1 MPWLTSIIRRPIR
14 DHEGRVVGRVHDL
27 LANREKFP
35 RVNGVSIKLAGAGRE
50 LLGSNDSS
58 VTLPWTSFTFEEPS
72 LTLTQPSDV
81 APLGDL
87 FLREQLLDQ
96 QIVDT
101 DGARVVR
108 VNDVLLSESAGGLRI
123 VAADVGVRG
132 VLRQIGIERLTDKL
146 SEALGYSIPERLIAW
161 NYVQTLE
168 EGPSEVRLN
177 VPTRMLR
184 ELHPSE
190 LADILDQLD
199 GERRERI
206 IRMMTITYLAETLAE
221 TEPEVSREA
230 LDLLGEE
237 RARRILDV
245 MPPDEAVDLLH
256 AIGYEK
262 SERLLSLMG
271 VKRASVLR
279 ELLGYPP
286 DTAGGRMTP
295 SFVSVPEAATVQGAI
310 DHIRS
315 VAAEAETINYAYVT
329 GGSGILKGV
338 LSLRDL
344 LRSSPERRVLE
355 VMEDDVVTVGLNED
369 QEQVARDMSRY
380 NLLAIPVVDEDRRIK
395 GIVTV
400 DDVVDVFREEASED
414 LSEVTGIYLGQ
425 VGATS
430 GRFAGF
436 GMALIGGAGA
446 AALLQAQRPILA
458 SIAALV
464 WLMPLYLRM
473 AQDLGTWSLARALV
487 ARSLGHG
494 ARLEALTQ
502 DLLGALITSLLLG
515 VVVGLFGVVWT
526 KSPDAA
532 LLLGV
537 GIFVGTLAASLIG
550 LALPSVVH
558 ALRLTNVLGRGR
570 PLAILVGLASLIVY
584 AWAIGSLSVR

>member
-14 DHEGRVVGRVHDL
+14 DPEGRVVGRVHDL

-35 RVNGVSIKLAGAGRE
+35 RVSGVSIKLSRAGRE
-50 LLGSNDSS
+50 LLGDRPST
-58 VTLPWTSFTFEEPS
+58 TLPWTSFSFKEPL
-72 LTLTQPSDV
+72 LTLAQMSEEAPS
-81 APLGDL
+81 GDL
-87 FLREQLLDQ
+87 LLRDQILDR

-108 VNDVLLSESAGGLRI
+108 VNDVLLSESAGGLRV
-123 VAADVGVRG
+123 VAADVGVKG
-132 VLRQIGIERLTDKL
+132 VFRQIGIEGIANKL
-146 SEALGYSIPERLIAW
+146 SDALGYEISEKLIAW
-161 NYVQTLE
+161 NYVQALE

-177 VPTRMLR
+177 VPTKMLR

-199 GERRERI
+199 GDRRERI

-230 LDLLGEE
+230 LDVLGEE
-237 RARRILDV
+237 RAKRILDV

-256 AIGYEK
+256 AIGYDK

-295 SFVSVPEAATVQGAI
+295 SFVSVPEGATVQGAI
-310 DHIRS
+310 DHIRA
-315 VAAEAETINYAYVT
+315 VASEAETINYAYVT
-329 GGSGILKGV
+329 EESGVLKGV

-344 LRSSPERRVLE
+344 LRSSPERAVRE
-355 VMEDDVVTVGLNED
+355 VMENDVVTVGLIED
-369 QEQVARDMSRY
+369 QERVARDMSRY
-380 NLLAIPVVDEDRRIK
+380 NLLAVPVIDEEGRIK

-494 ARLEALTQ
+494 ARLEALSQ
-502 DLLGALITSLLLG
+502 DLLGALITSLSLG
-515 VVVGLFGVVWT
+515 LVVGVFGVVWT
-526 KSPDAA
+526 KSQDAA
-532 LLLGV
+532 VLLGV

-550 LALPSVVH
+550 LALPTVVQ
-558 ALRLTNVLGRGR
+558 ALRLTRVLGRGR
-570 PLAILVGLASLIVY
+570 PLAIVVGLASLIVY